1 MADTETDLSESLD
14 SLRYLVAVPGAFAA
28 SYPDTTDEMLTT
40 LMADGFAEAQLFGLF
55 ATYEVDEDG
64 VVTPGLTRAEIA
76 LVALLAAIRLM
87 SVTMMGINTSVT
99 YRAGSAEY
107 STQQSANV
115 LRDILGGLIAQRK
128 AIIDALLAG
137 AGAKSAFY
145 MADQYLV
152 RQFDDAALSGW

>member
-55 ATYEVDEDG
+55 KAYEVDEDG
-64 VVTPGLTRAEIA
+64 IVTPGLTRAEIA
-76 LVALLAAIRLM
+76 LVALLAAIRVM
-87 SVTMMGINTSVT
+87 SVSMIAANTSVT
-99 YRAGSAEY
+99 YKAGSAEY

-115 LRDILGGLIAQRK
+115 MRDVLAGLIAQRK

-137 AGAKSAFY
+137 AGASSAFF

-152 RQFDDAALSGW
+152 RAYDDYALSGW